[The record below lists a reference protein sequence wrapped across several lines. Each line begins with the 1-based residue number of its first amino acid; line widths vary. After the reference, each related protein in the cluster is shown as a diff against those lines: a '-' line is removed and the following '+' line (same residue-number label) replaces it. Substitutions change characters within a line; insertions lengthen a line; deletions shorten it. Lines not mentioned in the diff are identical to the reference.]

1 MKKEFC
7 RLDFTKIA
15 ALAKAANDE
24 EAYDLA
30 WNEYFKVMSVTMRKS
45 ANIYDEDLPILKPY
59 IDKLGDYDWDE
70 WEKNFA
76 SQSLQEINKCLE
88 KPMSV
93 SDMLKLYK

>member
-24 EAYDLA
+24 EAYGLA

-45 ANIYDEDLPILKPY
+45 ANIHDEDLPILKPY

-70 WEKNFA
+70 WEKKFA
-76 SQSLQEINKCLE
+76 SQCLEEINKCLE
-88 KPMSV
+88 NPMSV
-93 SDMLKLYK
+93 SDILKLYK